1 MKYLSKK
8 GGYYMKK
15 SISLLAAVILAFVIG
30 TTAFA
35 ADFYVDEAEMHISL
49 PSYHDVFTVGM
60 DKDIYNRYGYSDSYE
75 DTMFF
80 LEENELLLYSNS
92 WDGYSSVMVNYW
104 EDYGINYFSCTES
117 KLNEEKAEWLSSF
130 TSDGSYTALKE
141 EIVSVGSNKY
151 IRFLL
156 KDSNGNYDIT
166 YITTHDRDLVL
177 IDFITVPEGFNDEF
191 IKMAKESVESIV
203 FGDIK
208 EAEKLPA
215 SEHYV
220 PELGAYVSVPDKY
233 YVMTS
238 EGYDSWFSEYFSE
251 EELQS
256 IIDGNIEDNI
266 YFTALDESLS
276 YDFSVNVN
284 KNEYLFT
291 DENDYFDFVKDTY
304 NSFDITILNE
314 EVVEIG
320 GINYIH
326 ITYKWNTDASFGSA
340 YFALNDEKL
349 IIYTLL
355 VSYGELTE
363 RLEAELYS
371 MVESTRYETAEG
383 ADEPSVDETEPLI
396 ITDEVLGFSMTV
408 PENWVE
414 DDFEIGDT
422 FESMR
427 TYLFRSVKDET
438 QIISCAAMSMSD
450 FVSDITL
457 GFVEFTEEDFSN
469 GTETEEDYAR
479 YLEVPE
485 ESVTKTKLGENIYF
499 VTEKEE
505 SEMLTTQAAIIKDG
519 VFYVFVFYDTAES
532 EYYSDFELFLSDIQ
546 YPKSP
551 VIDET
556 VSSEKED
563 KVASA
568 VITVLIVLIVI
579 AVLIIGA
586 IVAVIV
592 IASKKSKKAEL
603 SPAVPP
609 VEESSVPAEE
619 PFVSSENNNFCTRC
633 GAKLKSDSDLC
644 PNCGK
649 PVDKE

>member
-80 LEENELLLYSNS
+80 LEENELILYSNS

-104 EDYGINYFSCTES
+104 EDYGINYSSCTES

-191 IKMAKESVESIV
+191 IKMAKESIESIV

-256 IIDGNIEDNI
+256 IIDGNIEDSI

-284 KNEYLFT
+284 KNEYVFT

-314 EVVEIG
+314 EVVEIA

-340 YFALNDEKL
+340 YFALNDGKL

-371 MVESTRYETAEG
+371 MVESTRYEATGG
-383 ADEPSVDETEPLI
+383 ADEPAVDETEPLV

-408 PENWVE
+408 PENWARDESLEEKDGSE
-414 DDFEIGDT
+414 DIRSYVF
-422 FESMR
+422 
-427 TYLFRSVKDET
+427 YSVKDDV
-438 QIISCAAMSMSD
+438 QFISCTAMSLRDTISD
-450 FVSDITL
+450 TTL
-457 GFVEFTEEDFSN
+457 GFIEFTDEDFASF
-469 GTETEEDYAR
+469 TEGEYSLLMD
-479 YLEVPE
+479 VPE
-485 ESVTKTKLGENIYF
+485 ESIIKTSIGGNDYF
-499 VTEKEE
+499 IAEKEE
-505 SEMLTTQAAIIKDG
+505 NGILTTRAAIIKNG
-519 VFYVFVFYDTAES
+519 ICFTFVFYDTAES

-568 VITVLIVLIVI
+568 AITVLIVLIVI

-633 GAKLKSDSDLC
+633 GAKLKSDNDLC